1 MGKSL
6 GDKLIV
12 ATDTDE
18 KIRQDKGASKIL
30 VNNLCDRISM
40 LQAIKY
46 IDEVLY
52 FNTRKELEGLI
63 KLYSPD
69 ILLLGDDWKGGDVV
83 GVEFAK
89 EVRFLPRLNYSTSLI
104 LLLRFVQYNVI
115 VIGDKCTDKY
125 VFGECKRISPEQ
137 PVPVLDK
144 TKIEEKKQAWLV
156 TLN

>member
-1 MGKSL
+1 MDKIVWCNGTFDILHPGHIELFKVGKSL

-18 KIRQDKGASKIL
+18 KIRQDKGASKP

-52 FNTRKELEGLI
+52 FGNRKELEGLI
-63 KLYSPD
+63 ELYSPD

-83 GVEFAK
+83 GRQYAK
-89 EVRFLPRLNYSTSLI
+89 EVKFLPRLNYST
-104 LLLRFVQYNVI
+104 
-115 VIGDKCTDKY
+115 
-125 VFGECKRISPEQ
+125 
-137 PVPVLDK
+137 
-144 TKIEEKKQAWLV
+144 TKICLLYTSDAADE
-156 TLN
+156 